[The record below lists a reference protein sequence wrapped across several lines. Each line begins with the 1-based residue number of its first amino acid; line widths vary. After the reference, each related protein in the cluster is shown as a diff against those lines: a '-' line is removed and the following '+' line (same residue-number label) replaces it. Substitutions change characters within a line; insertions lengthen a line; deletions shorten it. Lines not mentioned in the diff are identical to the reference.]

1 MHAPLVLSQYRTVRY
16 RPRQTATCQ
25 AIQELSSDSYVRV
38 LERSLTDD
46 SVPTSNFKPLEQMRL
61 RLVAS
66 LNEDEI
72 CSSFGNSQRVRQLQ
86 LRGISYD
93 EEH

>member
-1 MHAPLVLSQYRTVRY
+1 
-16 RPRQTATCQ
+16 
-25 AIQELSSDSYVRV
+25 
-38 LERSLTDD
+38 
-46 SVPTSNFKPLEQMRL
+46 MRL